1 MACGPA
7 VTQEAEIPGP
17 KGEYALLRVVFGG
30 VISMIVPRGSRNV
43 PAGQRLPWRNPVAVA
58 WFMLYCQF
66 GLTEQRIEP

>member
-1 MACGPA
+1 
-7 VTQEAEIPGP
+7 
-17 KGEYALLRVVFGG
+17 
-30 VISMIVPRGSRNV
+30 MIVPRGSRNV